1 MKLDRPRIGGVP
13 PYDID
18 IPLEIFVQK
27 LRWCLSGFCLLIVG
41 MLPLSAVAQIT
52 EPLLPLLPSPA
63 PPSAPEAPAAAPPV
77 TGAGETV
84 TGRFHPEFTP
94 LGLHLGEF
102 FWYPRAELDES
113 YNSNIFATTTSP
125 TADLITA
132 FSPSFDLLSIFPRS
146 ALDLSGS
153 AIFQDFA
160 THPTQNTETGTI
172 TANGQL
178 GVTAGSSLYATAQIS
193 HPYISYGSPNS
204 PMGIAEPVTYW
215 NYLARAGYTQTGRR
229 ISYGVDVGVA
239 AAQYNAAPT
248 LSGGVSPQSS
258 QNSLVSDAA
267 LHASYEIVPDYL
279 GYIRIDGNHYDYLRA
294 LSSANSTTYR
304 IDFGLQILP
313 RHVIFGNVYAGYLVQ
328 NYTQSSLGSTPF
340 PDYGG
345 ELVWTV
351 TTLTTLTFDGLR
363 TFYTGT
369 PATTTTIGVGPAG
382 NGYLASS
389 IGVRA
394 DHELLRNLLLTLNAT
409 YELDNF
415 QGITRTDNVITA
427 GAGVT
432 YSINRYLFLGGSF
445 SYYQR
450 SSTFAGASFNQDV
463 VMLRVGTQF

>member
-1 MKLDRPRIGGVP
+1 MKLDRPRIGGIP
-13 PYDID
+13 PYDI
-18 IPLEIFVQK
+18 PPEILVQK

-132 FSPSFDLLSIFPRS
+132 VSPSFDLVSIFPRS
-146 ALDLSGS
+146 SFGLSGG
-153 AIFQDFA
+153 ATFQDFA
-160 THPTQNTETGTI
+160 AHPAQNTQTGI
-172 TANGQL
+172 VSASGGL
-178 GVTAGSSLYATAQIS
+178 GVTSGSSLYANALVS

-204 PMGIAEPVTYW
+204 PTAIAEPVTYW
-215 NYLARAGYTQTGRR
+215 DYAARAGYAQGGRR

-248 LSGGVSPQSS
+248 LSGGISPQSS
-258 QNSLVSDAA
+258 QNSLIPDAA
-267 LHASYEIVPDYL
+267 LHVSYEIAPDYL
-279 GYIRIDGNHYDYLRA
+279 GYIRIDGSRYTYLRA
-294 LSSANSTTYR
+294 VSSANSTTYR
-304 IDFGLQILP
+304 IDLGLQILP
-313 RHVIFGNVYAGYLVQ
+313 RHVIYGNVYAGYLVQ
-328 NYTQSSLGSTPF
+328 NYAQSSLGSTPF

-363 TFYTGT
+363 TFVTGT
-369 PATTTTIGVGPAG
+369 PATTTTITPGPAG
-382 NGYLASS
+382 NGYLVSS
-389 IGVRA
+389 VGVRV

-409 YELDNF
+409 YENDSF
-415 QGITRTDNVITA
+415 QGITRTDNVFSA
-427 GAGVT
+427 GAGFT
-432 YSINRYLFLGGSF
+432 YLVNRFLFLGGSF

-450 SSTFAGASFNQDV
+450 SSTTSGSSYTQNI